1 MAIGQEFTFPP
12 WWDYLYQQF
21 QEFIAW
27 FSALDLVAQIFAG
40 IGIFLLCLL
49 AWAIVYGTLQFAL
62 EIVKFSLILSIIIHY
77 LLYLGIKLSIVAI
90 AKPKEVEKHWDHGVD
105 NIKWILK
112 RAYPKEYLK
121 SEQFIERQVVFK
133 RPVQAA
139 KSSQVI
145 IVKEDAKLHC
155 TNCGIPFS
163 GRMNQL
169 AQSREYVYC
178 EHCGQVF
185 VLPNSD

>member
-1 MAIGQEFTFPP
+1 MAMGQYTFPP
-12 WWDYLYQQF
+12 WWDYLYQHF
-21 QEFIAW
+21 QDFIAW
-27 FSALDLVAQIFAG
+27 FVALDTVAQIFAG

-49 AWAIVYGTLQFAL
+49 AWGIVYGVFQFAL
-62 EIVKFSLILSIIIHY
+62 EIVKFSLIVTVIIHY
-77 LLYLGIKLSIVAI
+77 LLYLGLKLSIVAV
-90 AKPKEVEKHWDHGVD
+90 AKPKEVDKHWDHGVD

-133 RPVQAA
+133 RPAPPTA
-139 KSSQVI
+139 TSQVVV
-145 IVKEDAKLHC
+145 VKADAKLHC
-155 TNCGIPFS
+155 TNCGSPFS

-178 EHCGQVF
+178 ENCGQVF
-185 VLPNSD
+185 VLPDSE